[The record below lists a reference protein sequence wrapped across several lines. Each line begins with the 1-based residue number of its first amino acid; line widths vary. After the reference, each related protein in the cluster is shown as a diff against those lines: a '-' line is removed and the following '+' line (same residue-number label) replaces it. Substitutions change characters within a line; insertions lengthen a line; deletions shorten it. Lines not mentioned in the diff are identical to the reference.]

1 MKITNFYKIL
11 LIVAVAFIIFPAANT
26 YAADNVAVIAN
37 PGSCDLLLHPL
48 ECVSSGIINTIINI
62 AGILAPAAL
71 RIGEYFLNA
80 AISGDVLGAGFTPD
94 SNEYIATGWGI
105 VRNLANAALVIGL
118 VVIAVG
124 IILGYQEN
132 QAKKILLNFIIIALL
147 INFTPVICGF
157 IIDGANILTKSM
169 MTGGIDDSYSKSISN
184 LFVIIGNMKGGWIDQ
199 LALTIVVTFFSL
211 FATVIYLL
219 YALLFFGRIVILWIL
234 VIVSPI
240 AFATKVFPQSK
251 YIRNFF
257 PSVTYWDDWWE
268 SFIQWCVIGIP
279 AGMSI
284 YLSNTMIAKIA
295 STSNSTAATE
305 ANIFGILIGYSIPF
319 IFLLAGFFISISS
332 GGKVGTFVG
341 GVATGAWAVS
351 GGRAAN
357 WGREKIKAGGE
368 WVEGRT
374 AATGSY
380 IKEGAAGIAGV
391 IAMDKTDQ
399 PRPLSVF
406 NKEDR
411 EAGRQAISGWKKRVV
426 QDTPLKYLT
435 NPPALEKDKEAA
447 MENYNKN
454 WNRYNQNDRD
464 KIEKMLIDKDTSLFL
479 KGGIDKDKTPE
490 ENSREYQRRLAS
502 VGLHGGEKTKFEAY
516 LHASGNTQFAGMGGI
531 QAVNEW
537 ATKNKI
543 DAPKKLRSM
552 SAKDA
557 REKIGADAIR
567 QNPEILRN
575 MGEKAAFNILQQG
588 SVEQRKA
595 IKEKTIGRDNAL
607 FTKYMQDQL
616 NISTD
621 RTLTED
627 QREEAEMNYNRCYKI
642 AEEVHINT

>member
-11 LIVAVAFIIFPAANT
+11 LIVATVFIVFPVANM
-26 YAADNVAVIAN
+26 YAADNVAVIAS
-37 PGSCDLLLHPL
+37 PGSCDLLQHPL
-48 ECVSSGIINTIINI
+48 ECVSNGIINTIINI

-118 VVIAVG
+118 VVIAVS

-257 PSVTYWDDWWE
+257 PSITYWDDWWE

-284 YLSNTMIAKIA
+284 YLSNAMIVKIA

-305 ANIFGILIGYSIPF
+305 ANIFGILIGYSVPF

-332 GGKVGTFVG
+332 GGKVGAFVG
-341 GVATGAWAVS
+341 GVGAGAWAMS
-351 GGRAAN
+351 GA
-357 WGREKIKAGGE
+357 KAIDRIRGGAE
-368 WVEGRT
+368 RGWTVT
-374 AATGSY
+374 
-380 IKEGAAGIAGV
+380 KEGAAGTIGAATALKNPISFENREEGRRS
-391 IAMDKTDQ
+391 IDKSLTFGAPN
-399 PRPLSVF
+399 PR
-406 NKEDR
+406 D
-411 EAGRQAISGWKKRVV
+411 
-426 QDTPLKYLT
+426 
-435 NPPALEKDKEAA
+435 DKEGAQNYMKRHPRA
-447 MENYNKN
+447 YDFKTRENLRREELNKDVGD
-454 WNRYNQNDRD
+454 Y
-464 KIEKMLIDKDTSLFL
+464 LDTA
-479 KGGIDKDKTPE
+479 KTPDE
-490 ENSREYQRRLAS
+490 LKSRIGDVEALGS
-502 VGLHGGEKTKFEAY
+502 EKTK
-516 LHASGNTQFAGMGGI
+516 GNAALKIAGKRDVDGGDDI
-531 QAVNEW
+531 YKKFVTTNNIKIE
-537 ATKNKI
+537 NKI
-543 DAPKKLRSM
+543 SGM
-552 SAKDA
+552 SNRVAQKELD
-557 REKIGADAIR
+557 EKVLANYDIFKEM
-567 QNPEILRN
+567 N
-575 MGEKAAFNILQQG
+575 
-588 SVEQRKA
+588 VEQIDYIMKHGSESQKKSLSSNFGGGNSDFKA
-595 IKEKTIGRDNAL
+595 HMKD
-607 FTKYMQDQL
+607 L
-616 NISTD
+616 NIRANDPNNPDPESKK
-621 RTLTED
+621 EFEKS
-627 QREEAEMNYNRCYKI
+627 RENVLAI
-642 AEEVHINT
+642 INNKKP